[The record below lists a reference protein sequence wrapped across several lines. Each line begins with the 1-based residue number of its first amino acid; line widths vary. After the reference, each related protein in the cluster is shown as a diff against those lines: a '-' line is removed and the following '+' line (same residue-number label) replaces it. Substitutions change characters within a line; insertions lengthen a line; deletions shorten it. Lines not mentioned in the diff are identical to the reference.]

1 MELLKLKAEI
11 RQTKGK
17 NAARQ
22 MRRDNLLPAVVYGAK
37 TQPLNLSLNTYSM
50 SELIRKNGSS
60 GLFINLEVEGDA
72 KQTRTVV
79 LKDIQ
84 MDAFSLRYLH
94 VDFHEIDM
102 ANKLSVTVPVE
113 TSGESKGVKEGGLLQ
128 IIRRELEIY
137 CTPANVPDSIVIDVS
152 DLDVGDAV
160 HVESIDLGDD
170 IEIPHEVNFTVLTVV
185 PPSLEETDETEEDEF
200 LEDGA
205 EEADADAE
213 PAEESAE

>member
-1 MELLKLKAEI
+1 MELLKLEAEI

-17 NAARQ
+17 SAARQ
-22 MRRDNLLPAVVYGAK
+22 MRRDNLLPAVVYGANIA
-37 TQPLNLSLNTYSM
+37 PLNLSLNTYSM

-60 GLFINLEVEGDA
+60 GLFINLEVAGDT
-72 KQTRTVV
+72 KKNRTVV

-84 MDAFSLRYLH
+84 MDAFSLKYLH
-94 VDFHEIDM
+94 VDFQEIDM
-102 ANKLSVTVPVE
+102 SNKLSVTVPVE

-185 PPSLEETDETEEDEF
+185 PPTLEDTDETEEDE
-200 LEDGA
+200 LLGDVA
-205 EEADADAE
+205 DEADAE
-213 PAEESAE
+213 LAEESDE